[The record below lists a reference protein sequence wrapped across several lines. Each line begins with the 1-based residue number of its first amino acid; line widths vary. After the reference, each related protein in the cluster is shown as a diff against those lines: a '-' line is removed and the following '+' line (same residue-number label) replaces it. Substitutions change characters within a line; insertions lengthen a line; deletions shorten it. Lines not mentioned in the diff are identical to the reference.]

1 MTNVNFK
8 LNADIF
14 GQTVDLELK
23 LDNLK
28 LPSLEESTERI
39 DKVNQEVKDITEKA
53 QAISKINRGDLI
65 YGRTN
70 L

>member
-1 MTNVNFK
+1 MV

-28 LPSLEESTERI
+28 LPSIEESTERLN
-39 DKVNQEVKDITEKA
+39 KVNQEVKDITEKA
-53 QAISKINRGDLI
+53 QAISKINRSDLI

>member
-28 LPSLEESTERI
+28 LPSIEESTERLN
-39 DKVNQEVKDITEKA
+39 KVNQEVKDITEKA
-53 QAISKINRGDLI
+53 QAISKINRSDLI

>member
-28 LPSLEESTERI
+28 LPSIEESTERLN
-39 DKVNQEVKDITEKA
+39 KVNQEVKDITEKA
-53 QAISKINRGDLI
+53 QAISKINRSDLI
-65 YGRTN
+65 YGRNN

>member
-28 LPSLEESTERI
+28 LPSIEESTERI
-39 DKVNQEVKDITEKA
+39 NKVNQEVKDITEKA

>member
-28 LPSLEESTERI
+28 LPSIEESTERLN
-39 DKVNQEVKDITEKA
+39 KVNQEVKDLTEKA
-53 QAISKINRGDLI
+53 QAISKINRSDLI

>member
-28 LPSLEESTERI
+28 LPSIEESTERI
-39 DKVNQEVKDITEKA
+39 DKVNQEVKDLTEKA

>member
-28 LPSLEESTERI
+28 LPSIEESTERLN
-39 DKVNQEVKDITEKA
+39 KVNQEVKDITEKA

>member
-1 MTNVNFK
+1 MTNVNFQ

-28 LPSLEESTERI
+28 LPSIEESTERLN
-39 DKVNQEVKDITEKA
+39 KVNQEVKDLTEKA

>member
-65 YGRTN
+65 YARTN

>member
-1 MTNVNFK
+1 MTNVNFQ

-28 LPSLEESTERI
+28 LPSIEESTERLN
-39 DKVNQEVKDITEKA
+39 KVNQEVKDITEKA

>member
-28 LPSLEESTERI
+28 LPSIEESTERI
-39 DKVNQEVKDITEKA
+39 NKVNQEVKDLTEKA